1 MRLAGSD
8 SARRN
13 AKRLRGAMTSPEIA
27 LWLALRRNAAGLRF
41 RRQHAAGIYV
51 LDFYCAPAR
60 LAVEV
65 DGEAHNRGNRPLRDA
80 MRDEWLATRG
90 TRVLRY
96 SAAEVLTNLE
106 GVVREIITIALER
119 RGRPES

>member
-13 AKRLRGAMTSPEIA
+13 AKRLRKAMTSPEIA
-27 LWLALRRNAAGLRF
+27 LWLALRGNGAGLRF
-41 RRQHAAGIYV
+41 RRQHAAGVYV

-60 LAVEV
+60 LAIEV
-65 DGEAHNRGNRPLRDA
+65 DGEAHNRGDRPLRDA
-80 MRDEWLATRG
+80 VRDEWFATQG

-96 SAAEVLTNLE
+96 SAAEVLSNLE
-106 GVVREIITIALER
+106 GLVREIMTIALER
-119 RGRPES
+119 RDRAEG